1 MSSTTEAKVSPTEVK
16 LLLALL
22 SSTKLPSIPW
32 STVVSGLDCSI
43 KAAQE
48 RWRRFK
54 IKLQGEGS
62 KSVTAA
68 EVELL
73 LAIVP
78 AIQLTGID
86 WGVVSKELGI
96 NNKAAQERWRR
107 FKLKLPGKGEV
118 KGQGDG
124 QVADTVKKGGKGT
137 ASAKATNGRGGK
149 KSGDAAKKRK
159 IEEESEE
166 ETSTDG
172 GPVGGV
178 NESAKKRARI
188 VKEEKVEEESG
199 EHYEGE
205 GPEREN
211 DEFFEAEDGLG
222 GEGGY
227 EGEGEGPEYESKIAH
242 MG

>member
-1 MSSTTEAKVSPTEVK
+1 MSSTTEAKISPTEVK
-16 LLLALL
+16 LLLALV
-22 SSTKLPSIPW
+22 SSTKLTSIPW
-32 STVVSGLDCSI
+32 STVVSGLDCNV

-54 IKLQGEGS
+54 MKLQGEGN
-62 KSVTAA
+62 KPATAA

-73 LAIVP
+73 LAIIP
-78 AIQLTGID
+78 AVQLTGVD

-118 KGQGDG
+118 EGQGDG
-124 QVADTVKKGGKGT
+124 QAADAGKKRGKGK
-137 ASAKATNGRGGK
+137 ASAKTTNDAGGK
-149 KSGDAAKKRK
+149 KSGAAAKKRK

-166 ETSTDG
+166 GTSTDG

-178 NESAKKRARI
+178 NGSAKKRARV
-188 VKEEKVEEESG
+188 VKEEKAEEESG
-199 EHYEGE
+199 EYY
-205 GPEREN
+205 
-211 DEFFEAEDGLG
+211 EAEDGLG

-227 EGEGEGPEYESKIAH
+227 EGEGEGPEYEV
-242 MG
+242 